1 MMKFRIK
8 TPSSK
13 LSESTNSSST
23 TSTNLTTS
31 TSTFYAPKNKEKIRN
46 SSLLVEQ
53 TGRFGSRRSSVP
65 NEAFISIDN
74 TDNANN
80 LRYSYYIRI

>member
-1 MMKFRIK
+1 MMKFRIN
-8 TPSSK
+8 TPSAK
-13 LSESTNSSST
+13 LSESTISSST
-23 TSTNLTTS
+23 TSTNLTS
-31 TSTFYAPKNKEKIRN
+31 STFYAPKNKEKIRN

-74 TDNANN
+74 TNN
-80 LRYSYYIRI
+80 LR